1 MMSKRKFPFYGWIGI
16 FLTITFWLINWSLD
30 ELRTHWGFFPMW
42 LGLCLTVDAFVYFR
56 KGTSMIK
63 RNRAAFVVLFFISIP
78 VWWLFE
84 FFNSVTENWIYE
96 GKQYFTDFEYF
107 ILGSISFST
116 VMPAVFSSAELA
128 GTFKWI
134 RNLKIGF
141 SIQPNKKN
149 IVLFFSLGILMLL
162 LIFLFPKYF
171 YPLIWLAPFLI
182 IEAVNVL
189 FKNRSLLHY
198 IKEGD
203 WKIVISLWIGCLI
216 CAFFWEM
223 WNYFSYPKWVYS
235 LPYLNFL
242 HLFEMPVLGYIG
254 YLPFSME
261 LFAIYHLVIGLMNKK
276 DLENFIQLIPNKKEG
291 A

>member
-1 MMSKRKFPFYGWIGI
+1 
-16 FLTITFWLINWSLD
+16 
-30 ELRTHWGFFPMW
+30 
-42 LGLCLTVDAFVYFR
+42 
-56 KGTSMIK
+56 
-63 RNRAAFVVLFFISIP
+63 
-78 VWWLFE
+78 
-84 FFNSVTENWIYE
+84 
-96 GKQYFTDFEYF
+96 
-107 ILGSISFST
+107 
-116 VMPAVFSSAELA
+116 MPAVFSSAELA

-149 IVLFFSLGILMLL
+149 TILFLSLGIAMLF

-171 YPLIWLAPFLI
+171 YPLIWLAPYLI

-203 WKIVISLWIGCLI
+203 WRIVISLWIGCLI

-235 LPYLNFL
+235 LPHFNFL
-242 HLFEMPVLGYIG
+242 HLFEMPVLGYTG